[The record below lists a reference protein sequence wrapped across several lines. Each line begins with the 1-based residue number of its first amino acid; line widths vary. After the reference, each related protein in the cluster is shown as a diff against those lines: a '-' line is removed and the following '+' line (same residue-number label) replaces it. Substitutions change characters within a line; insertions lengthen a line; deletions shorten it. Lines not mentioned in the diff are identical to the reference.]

1 MEKELDFYSR
11 VTHKHRTT
19 TPAVMTLG
27 VMGSANSERC
37 WSLNYN
43 TEKGPYGPFSASC
56 CTSSAAT
63 GGGLQTVWGTGGRKF
78 ESRRSDQFPK

>member
-1 MEKELDFYSR
+1 MDRRLKMEKELDFYSR

-37 WSLNYN
+37 
-43 TEKGPYGPFSASC
+43 
-56 CTSSAAT
+56 
-63 GGGLQTVWGTGGRKF
+63 
-78 ESRRSDQFPK
+78 